1 MTRVTLTFDN
11 GPEAAVTNEVLDTLA
26 QRGIRS
32 TFFVIGEKFDTPDGR
47 AATERAHDE
56 GHWIANHSYTH
67 SFSLGDSDDPNVF
80 DDEVTRTQ
88 ELLGD
93 LAHPDRMFRP
103 FCNAGQIDQ
112 RVFKHAHVQRLTDD
126 GYTCVMF
133 DPVVRDWED
142 ADGWVER
149 ALTLVREQPT
159 TTLVLHDIVGYP
171 PGTIN
176 NGMKNLAQF
185 LDILD
190 AEGHDIVQEID
201 PRSIPIACGRQVGS
215 LEHLCN

>member
-11 GPEAAVTNEVLDTLA
+11 GPEAAVTNEVLGTLA

-93 LAHPDRMFRP
+93 LAHPRPDVPAVLQRGPDRPEGVQARA
-103 FCNAGQIDQ
+103 CSATH
-112 RVFKHAHVQRLTDD
+112 RRRLHLRHV
-126 GYTCVMF
+126 
-133 DPVVRDWED
+133 
-142 ADGWVER
+142 
-149 ALTLVREQPT
+149 
-159 TTLVLHDIVGYP
+159 
-171 PGTIN
+171 
-176 NGMKNLAQF
+176 
-185 LDILD
+185 
-190 AEGHDIVQEID
+190 
-201 PRSIPIACGRQVGS
+201 
-215 LEHLCN
+215 